1 MDELR
6 PRNTNTGRLHVSCL
20 AVTPLVGSLQLR
32 TLSSRWK
39 GWEWQS
45 RSMLERPAPELALD
59 DVAWCGLGT
68 RSMEGNGL

>member
-20 AVTPLVGSLQLR
+20 AVTPLVGSLQLK

-39 GWEWQS
+39 GWEWQG
-45 RSMLERPAPELALD
+45 RSLSELALAPD
-59 DVAWCGLGT
+59 DVAWELGQW
-68 RSMEGNGL
+68 RGNGL